1 VDLSLGGI
9 IVNAIIT
16 PWADLG
22 AEGMKFLIFLILQL
36 LGDFIALIIDLPKE
50 RIEIAGL
57 THFLKQFE

>member
-1 VDLSLGGI
+1 MDLSLGGI